1 MMETK
6 QSLKVALK
14 RNEVIALLREKP
26 MTLMQLHERLSFSYT
41 KIRVII
47 KYLRE
52 HNVVKAQIIS
62 PRHFIFSLLP
72 ESKWECDPFF
82 VPQKP
87 SRIRNPRAKPKEDLT
102 AKPCYRPKVQRGYL
116 PQKVACYGI
125 WGLA

>member
-6 QSLKVALK
+6 QSQKVALK
-14 RNEVIALLREKP
+14 RNEIIALLREKP

-52 HNVVKAQIIS
+52 HNVVKAQTIS
-62 PRHFIFSLLP
+62 ARHFIFSLLP

-82 VPQKP
+82 VPQKL
-87 SRIRNPRAKPKEDLT
+87 SRVRKSRAKPKEDLT
-102 AKPCYRPKVQRGYL
+102 AKPCYRPKVYQGHLLGR
-116 PQKVACYGI
+116 VACYGI
-125 WGLA
+125 WGMA

>member
-1 MMETK
+1 METK

-14 RNEVIALLREKP
+14 RNEVITLLREKP
-26 MTLMQLHERLSFSYT
+26 MTLMQLHERLSFSHT

-52 HNVVKAQIIS
+52 HNVVKARIIS

-87 SRIRNPRAKPKEDLT
+87 SRIRKPRAKPKEDLT
-102 AKPCYRPKVQRGYL
+102 AKPCYRPKVYQGHLLGR
-116 PQKVACYGI
+116 VACYGI

>member
-1 MMETK
+1 METK

-14 RNEVIALLREKP
+14 RNEVITLLREKP

-52 HNVVKAQIIS
+52 HNVVKARIIS

-102 AKPCYRPKVQRGYL
+102 AKPCYRPKVYQGHLLGR
-116 PQKVACYGI
+116 VACYGI
-125 WGLA
+125 WGMA

>member
-6 QSLKVALK
+6 RSLKVALK

-26 MTLMQLHERLSFSYT
+26 MTLMQLHERLSFSDT

-52 HNVVKAQIIS
+52 HNVVKARIIS

-82 VPQKP
+82 VPHKP

-102 AKPCYRPKVQRGYL
+102 AKPCYRPKVYQGHLLGR
-116 PQKVACYGI
+116 VACYGI